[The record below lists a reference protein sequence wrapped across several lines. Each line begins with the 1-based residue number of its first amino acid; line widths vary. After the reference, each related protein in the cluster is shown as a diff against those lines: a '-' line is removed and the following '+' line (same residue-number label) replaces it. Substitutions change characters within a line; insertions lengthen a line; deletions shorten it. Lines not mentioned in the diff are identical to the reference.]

1 MTKRPTE
8 DVFSA
13 GRCFMVRGEA
23 RNFFCRGSVR
33 AEGAVPFLPC
43 RDGPQGKDSLG
54 TLAGVP
60 PGSRGSAGQPW
71 FRRRGT
77 AGEPGLPGGAGE
89 PPDRCR
95 RKGQP
100 GNRRLAVLSGGQT
113 KSRMVS
119 MARAAQRMPV
129 P

>member
-8 DVFSA
+8 EFFSA

-23 RNFFCRGSVR
+23 RNFFCRVSVR

-71 FRRRGT
+71 CRRRGT
-77 AGEPGLPGGAGE
+77 AGGR
-89 PPDRCR
+89 DRL
-95 RKGQP
+95 GQP
-100 GNRRLAVLSGGQT
+100 GSRDRLGGSGNRRGGT
-113 KSRMVS
+113 AWDSRGT
-119 MARAAQRMPV
+119 AA
-129 P
+129 